1 MTALT
6 DRGRSY
12 PGHRS
17 TASNPSGRPPYQFNW
32 STKGMADGLYRMFE
46 VLNEGTT
53 QSVDICLSK

>member
-6 DRGRSY
+6 DQGRSY

-32 STKGMADGLYRMFE
+32 STKGMADGPYRMFGPE
-46 VLNEGTT
+46 RGHDAV
-53 QSVDICLSK
+53 VDICLSM